1 MKAKT
6 FIINRILLL
15 AMAAR
20 KPSQACALIIK
31 IKVFILWLY

>member
-6 FIINRILLL
+6 FIINHILLL

-20 KPSQACALIIK
+20 KQSQACALK